1 MKHIEMLSKLNQA
14 LKLAPRLAGKL
25 PDHESP
31 DSRKEI
37 WPYSIIIYRKEH
49 FILIVPYLPH
59 STDRDN

>member
-1 MKHIEMLSKLNQA
+1 MLSKLNQA

-37 WPYSIIIYRKEH
+37 
-49 FILIVPYLPH
+49 
-59 STDRDN
+59 